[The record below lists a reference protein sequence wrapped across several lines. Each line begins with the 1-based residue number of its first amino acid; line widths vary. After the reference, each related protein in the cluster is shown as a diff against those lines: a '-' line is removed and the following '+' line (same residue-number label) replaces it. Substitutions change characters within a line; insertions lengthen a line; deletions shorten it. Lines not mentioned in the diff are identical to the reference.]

1 MDHRLGDLLS
11 RLLSPRLAQT
21 PFPERAD
28 KCSAYFYDYLHAMGV
43 EHCNYG
49 GFELLADGRGEVHEF
64 SGSRLPAPF
73 LEEFT
78 AELAAD
84 DYTLLKAA
92 EIAPERPVTSFAVGL
107 DHLDAIEAFNPASRR
122 VQEECARY
130 GIVDG
135 MAFLGDT
142 ALGSADGDG
151 RYFGFVLAGAQGTGD
166 LVREAFTDL
175 QVAAF
180 AMLDRMKP
188 HFEATIDKFRYDLT
202 PREKDMLAAVASG
215 QQRGQIAHSLGI
227 AVTTVDMHLA
237 NLRRKLG
244 AQTLAE
250 AVARGYRYGVL

>member
-1 MDHRLGDLLS
+1 MDQRLGDLLTK
-11 RLLSPRLAQT
+11 LLGPRLSQAS
-21 PFPERAD
+21 FPERAD
-28 KCSAYFYDYLHAMGV
+28 ICSAYFYEYLHAMGI

-49 GFELLADGRGEVHEF
+49 GFELLADGRGEVNEF
-64 SGSRLPAPF
+64 SGSRLPPSF

-78 AELAAD
+78 HELAEE

-92 EIAPERPVTSFAVGL
+92 EISPANPVTAFELGV
-107 DHLDAIEAFNPASRR
+107 DHLDEIEAFNPASRQ

-135 MAFLGDT
+135 VALLGDT
-142 ALGSADGDG
+142 SLGSAGGG
-151 RYFGFVLAGAQGTGD
+151 RYFGFVFAGARGTGE
-166 LVREAFTDL
+166 LVRGAFTDL

-188 HFEATIDKFRYDLT
+188 QFEATIDRFRYDLT

-215 QQRGQIAHSLGI
+215 QQRGQIAHGLGI